1 MKNNYFGKLL
11 LATILLLTGNIITI
25 AAAEIEEI
33 IITAERKVASVQDT
47 PVAVSAYGQEQME
60 ILQIDNTID
69 LINVVPNLF
78 GGNNTGLGT
87 ANMYYLRGQGNDES
101 ISTFDPPV
109 GTYIDEVYVTRQNA
123 NNFALFDVE
132 RIEVL
137 RGPQGTLYGRNTTG
151 GAISLVMR
159 KPAEEEVALLKLVLV
174 LLEEPRFV
182 GPLIFRCLRP
192 Y

>member
-1 MKNNYFGKLL
+1 MKSNYFGKLL
-11 LATILLLTGNIITI
+11 IAMVLLLTGNIVAIT
-25 AAAEIEEI
+25 AAEIEEI
-33 IITAERKVASVQDT
+33 IITSERRVGSVQDT
-47 PVAVSAYGQEQME
+47 PLAVSAYGQEQME
-60 ILQIDNTID
+60 ILQIHNTLD

-101 ISTFDPPV
+101 IATFDPPV

-151 GAISLVMR
+151 GAIILVMR
-159 KPAEEEVALLKLVLV
+159 KPAEE
-174 LLEEPRFV
+174 
-182 GPLIFRCLRP
+182 
-192 Y
+192 